1 MNNEVKIASEEGA
14 DRNLLSLA
22 AELGLENISNRI
34 NAGLEGHPVPASWR
48 KEPTQQEKPFS
59 QLT

>member
-1 MNNEVKIASEEGA
+1 MDSNIKTNTEESG

-22 AELGLENISNRI
+22 AELGLENISKRI
-34 NAGLEGHPVPASWR
+34 NSGLEGRPIPTSWNR
-48 KEPTQQEKPFS
+48 KESLPQKPFS